1 MIIVLWFFR
10 SMSVYFWMYVMKY
23 LGQLCHDVHNLF
35 ENGLAKEKNIHI
47 YTQSYFK
54 YTQINTNTYL
64 NIYTYETITAT
75 Y

>member
-1 MIIVLWFFR
+1 
-10 SMSVYFWMYVMKY
+10 MKY
-23 LGQLCHDVHNLF
+23 LGQLCHDLHNLF